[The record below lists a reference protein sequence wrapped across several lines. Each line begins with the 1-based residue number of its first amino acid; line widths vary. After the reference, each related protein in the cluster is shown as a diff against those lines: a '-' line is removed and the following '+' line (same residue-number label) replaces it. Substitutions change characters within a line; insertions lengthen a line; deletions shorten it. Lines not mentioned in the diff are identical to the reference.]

1 MGWTTAWRPASAEG
15 KLGSGGPLASRA
27 KIPRSYRLIQG
38 FFRLLMRLFFR
49 RVEVQG
55 LSNIPS
61 DRGGVIV
68 SWHPNGLVDPGLI
81 LTQFPGQVIFGA
93 RHGLFRWPVLGL
105 ILRSVGTVPIYRAAD
120 TATGPAEARKAANA
134 GSLSALAEAVARGS
148 FSALFPEGI
157 SHDEPHPVELKTGAA
172 RLYFQA
178 RRSTPPGS
186 PPPVLLPVGLFYD
199 GKDLFRSS
207 ALVEFHPPVELPADL
222 DLTPP
227 EDETEAELKDRA
239 RRLTERIERTLHEV
253 VYATED
259 WETHHLMHRSRKL
272 VRAERAR
279 RGGARPGRPSIEEK
293 ALGFARIRLGYKAW
307 LDQDPAL
314 VQTLRERVK
323 RYDQDLRALGL
334 EDHEL
339 DGDPRLV
346 SPWLIFLLVLQV
358 LFVFLL
364 LPPVLLLGYLVNG
377 PPALLLMALAR
388 RAARLRKDEATI
400 KLLLGALLFPATWVS
415 VGVLGALFYEQ
426 LNLAYPMIPKARGAA
441 GAFAALTAALG
452 GAVALRYLRVARETA
467 RSVRV
472 RLTRRRQR
480 AAIGALVVE
489 RGELCDALVRLGESV
504 SMPGVVREDGR
515 VASRGD

>member
-1 MGWTTAWRPASAEG
+1 MEDT
-15 KLGSGGPLASRA
+15 K
-27 KIPRSYRLIQG
+27 KIPRTYRLIQG
-38 FFRLLMRLFFR
+38 FFRLLIRLFFR

-55 LSNIPS
+55 LTNIPRE
-61 DRGGVIV
+61 RGGVIV

-105 ILRSVGTVPIYRAAD
+105 ILRSVGTVPIFRATDA
-120 TATGPAEARKAANA
+120 ATGPAEERKSANA
-134 GSLSALAEAVARGS
+134 DSLAALAQAVARGS

-172 RLYFQA
+172 RLYYQA
-178 RRSTPPGS
+178 RLLSSPDA

-207 ALVEFHPPVELPADL
+207 ALVEFHPPVELSPDL
-222 DLTPP
+222 DITPSGEEP
-227 EDETEAELKDRA
+227 EAEKKERA
-239 RRLTERIERTLHEV
+239 KRLTELIERTLHEA

-259 WETHHLMHRSRKL
+259 WETHDLMHRSRKL
-272 VRAERAR
+272 LRAERAK

-307 LDQDPAL
+307 LDQDPQL
-314 VQTLRERVK
+314 VRSLRDRVK
-323 RYDQDLRALGL
+323 QYDQNLRALML

-346 SPWLIFLLVLQV
+346 SPWLVLLLVLQV
-358 LFVFLL
+358 LFVFLF
-364 LPPVLLLGYLVNG
+364 LPPVLLVGYLVNG
-377 PPALLLMALAR
+377 PPALLLILLAR
-388 RAARLRKDEATI
+388 VAARLRKDEATI
-400 KLLLGALLFPATWVS
+400 KLLLGSLLFPATWAG
-415 VGVLGALFYEQ
+415 VGLLGMLFYEQ
-426 LNLAYPMIPKARGAA
+426 LHAAYPMVPNAPVAA
-441 GAFAALTAALG
+441 GVFAALAAALG

-467 RSVRV
+467 RAVRV

-480 AAIGALVVE
+480 AAIGALLVE
-489 RGELCDALVRLGESV
+489 RAELSDALLALGEV
-504 SMPGVVREDGR
+504 VPMPGVVGQDGR
-515 VASRGD
+515 ISSRAD